1 MHRNRQTDLRLDG
14 GGRRMGAAS
23 ICPQPHRTSRAAL
36 TLLEVILA
44 IALTSIVMLL
54 VSMAIDFQLRATERR
69 RADAEQAQIVRA
81 VLQQMSTD
89 LRGSLYAK
97 TTDFS
102 GVADLPA
109 AQLGDLNSELTGEA
123 GAEGA
128 AAIDEAADE
137 AADIAS
143 SITSSELP
151 GLFGNRYELVFD
163 ISHLPNR
170 YELAR
175 IAAAG
180 ESAGPSGDVK
190 SVAYYL
196 AALQQPG
203 VYSDQAGGTA
213 PFNPENE
220 LAQIGLVRRVIDRA
234 AVRWAAGRGEAD
246 FLLDNAELIAPE
258 VRALEFRYFDGVEW
272 LEQWNSDDL
281 LGLPVAVEIII
292 AFAPTDEYRE
302 NLSMSELRR
311 DIAPGQYDPDSIFRT
326 VVRLPTGQP
335 LDEEALI
342 EAEEQ
347 ANTAGEE
354 ESQ

>member
-1 MHRNRQTDLRLDG
+1 
-14 GGRRMGAAS
+14 MGAAS
-23 ICPQPHRTSRAAL
+23 IHPQPHRTNRAAL

-102 GVADLPA
+102 SVADLPA
-109 AQLGDLNSELTGEA
+109 AQLADLDSELTGEV
-123 GAEGA
+123 GAEEA
-128 AAIDEAADE
+128 AAIDEATDE
-137 AADIAS
+137 VGDIAS
-143 SITSSELP
+143 SATSSELP

-203 VYSDQAGGTA
+203 VYSDQAGGSTA
-213 PFNPENE
+213 AFNPENE

-234 AVRWAAGRGEAD
+234 AVRWVADRGEAD

-258 VRALEFRYFDGVEW
+258 VCALEFRYFDGVEW

-302 NLSMSELRR
+302 NSSTSELRH